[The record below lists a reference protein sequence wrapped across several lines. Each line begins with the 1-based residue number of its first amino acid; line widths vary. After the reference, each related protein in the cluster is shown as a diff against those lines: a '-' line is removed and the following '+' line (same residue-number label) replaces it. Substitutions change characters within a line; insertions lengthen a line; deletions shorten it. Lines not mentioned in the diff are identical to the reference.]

1 MNYHNK
7 ISHTEPK
14 VKDLIIMG
22 VVSLLAAKWETVA
35 YILDYDTSKINTIK
49 KSKDDPE
56 DRCQELL
63 RDWVEDKHDDTPKTW
78 FTLLN
83 TIAEDPRFI
92 RSTEKILENLKKKYA
107 S

>member
-1 MNYHNK
+1 
-7 ISHTEPK
+7 
-14 VKDLIIMG
+14 MG

-35 YILDYDTSKINTIK
+35 YILDYDTHKISAIK
-49 KSKDDPE
+49 ASKDDPE

-83 TIAEDPRFI
+83 TIAEDDRFI
-92 RSTEKILENLKKKYA
+92 RSTEKILENLEKKYA

>member
-1 MNYHNK
+1 
-7 ISHTEPK
+7 
-14 VKDLIIMG
+14 MG
-22 VVSLLAAKWETVA
+22 NCCIYFRLRHFQDQ
-35 YILDYDTSKINTIK
+35 YYK